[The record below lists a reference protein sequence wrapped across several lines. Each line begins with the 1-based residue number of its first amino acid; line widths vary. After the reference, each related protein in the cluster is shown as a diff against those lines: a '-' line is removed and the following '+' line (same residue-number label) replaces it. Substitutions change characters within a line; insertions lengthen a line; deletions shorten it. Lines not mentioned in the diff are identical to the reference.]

1 MPLRSRCLSPLFL
14 TVSLHTASV
23 FWHYTRMRSGGGYKK
38 KANRRVKSS
47 HCRRRCSAYIPFK
60 IPAAERRWAV
70 RVSEV
75 FRSIFPL
82 SLAADSKKKKGTAH
96 IPAIFSSPAQQR
108 HSVAVGVSLCA
119 RVCLLARVSSRAC
132 VYVCLFLFFPPPASL
147 FNSLFVYYRLQRG
160 AVIQFCNHHT
170 GGGGE
175 SSTRRGFFGWLPS
188 ETHAPPAPFPHTHPP
203 SPSFSA
209 IINTSRQTSHFRFLN
224 QRLTCGS
231 AEESLMCFFFYAA
244 HEGDA

>member
-14 TVSLHTASV
+14 SVSLHTASG

-47 HCRRRCSAYIPFK
+47 HCRHRCSAYIPFK

-82 SLAADSKKKKGTAH
+82 SLAADSKKKKKGQHTS
-96 IPAIFSSPAQQR
+96 PLFSPARRNNATQLQLE
-108 HSVAVGVSLCA
+108 SVCVRVCACSRA
-119 RVCLLARVSSRAC
+119 RVPVRVCMC
-132 VYVCLFLFFPPPASL
+132 VYTPPPL

-170 GGGGE
+170 GGE
-175 SSTRRGFFGWLPS
+175 RKSSTRRGFFGWLPS
-188 ETHAPPAPFPHTHPP
+188 ETHALPAPFPAHTPLYPQLQCHNKHIK
-203 SPSFSA
+203 A
-209 IINTSRQTSHFRFLN
+209 NV
-224 QRLTCGS
+224 
-231 AEESLMCFFFYAA
+231 SLQIPKSAA
-244 HEGDA
+244 HLWLR